1 MHIEHHVDILLWMV
15 KNANSHSK
23 TLVQRFAGFVR
34 HTIPMPNI
42 FHDIEHQIQPTMTLY
57 GI

>member
-23 TLVQRFAGFVR
+23 TLVQRFAHHGLR
-34 HTIPMPNI
+34 QAYNT
-42 FHDIEHQIQPTMTLY
+42 Y
-57 GI
+57 A